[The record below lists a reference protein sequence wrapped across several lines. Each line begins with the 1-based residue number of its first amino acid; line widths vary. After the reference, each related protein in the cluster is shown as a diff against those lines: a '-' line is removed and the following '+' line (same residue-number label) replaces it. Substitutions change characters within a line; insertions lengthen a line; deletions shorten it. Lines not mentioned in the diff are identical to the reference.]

1 MCSFFTSEH
10 EMVILFYLFQNHVQ
24 NPVLMI
30 QKTAI
35 ASKDILYFI
44 NIFRFKN
51 LHFKLYKKML
61 IKPWNRKTTVRL
73 KLWFK

>member
-1 MCSFFTSEH
+1 
-10 EMVILFYLFQNHVQ
+10 
-24 NPVLMI
+24 MI